1 MTNRALA
8 GTENSA
14 IFVSALSSLL
24 MRKELCKV
32 PAVHF
37 KTTVI
42 RHTIYIVKNLSLRSF
57 LEKFGKA
64 KIRRQFCICFAE
76 ISFPIAPLVQCCS
89 GLFDTRKHFGI
100 F

>member
-37 KTTVI
+37 KTIVI

-57 LEKFGKA
+57 LEKLWKSKDSSSILCMFCRDKLPNSPSSAVLFGP
-64 KIRRQFCICFAE
+64 F
-76 ISFPIAPLVQCCS
+76 
-89 GLFDTRKHFGI
+89 
-100 F
+100 

>member
-42 RHTIYIVKNLSLRSF
+42 RHTIYIVKKF
-57 LEKFGKA
+57 KFKKFFGEILESKDSSSILYMFCRDKLPNSPSSAVLFGP
-64 KIRRQFCICFAE
+64 F
-76 ISFPIAPLVQCCS
+76 
-89 GLFDTRKHFGI
+89 
-100 F
+100 